1 MHIKEIQLTN
11 FRNYQQLSAR
21 FDPGVNLFYG
31 QNAQGKTNLLE
42 SIYLTSMGK
51 SFRTAKDRDM
61 IRFGADFFRI
71 KVTAVREDSEE
82 ITVELAVNGQG
93 KKGIK
98 INGIK
103 AKKLSQLFENI
114 YMVIFSPEDLKIV
127 KDEPEKRRKFID
139 RELCQ
144 IKPSYYSS
152 LSQYKKALMQR
163 NTYLKEPKIDE
174 TILDIWDLKLA
185 QYGSRIIK
193 DRAAFVK
200 KLDKISSQ
208 IHSSITGSREHLR
221 VFYEPSVWQGEGGRS
236 GEPCRI
242 EDSLSR
248 QAHGENSPCFPNQSD
263 LIPEMPDITSI
274 QEAFYGE
281 LKKNRKKDQKIR
293 TTSKGPHKDDICLQI
308 GDMDIRSFGSQ
319 GQQRTAALSLKL
331 SEIRLIKN
339 ETGENPILLLDD
351 VLSELDSQRQ
361 QYLISSLED
370 TQIFITAT
378 ELSEKVEQGL
388 EQIRHFHISGGS
400 IVPGESS
407 RL

>member
-1 MHIKEIQLTN
+1 MHIKEIELKN
-11 FRNYQQLSAR
+11 FRNYQALSAQ
-21 FDPGVNLFYG
+21 FDPGVNLLYG

-42 SIYLTSMGK
+42 SIYLSSMGK
-51 SFRTAKDRDM
+51 SFRTGKDRDM

-71 KVTAVREDSEE
+71 RVAAVREDGEE
-82 ITVELAVNGQG
+82 VTIELAVNGQG

-152 LSQYKKALMQR
+152 LIQYKKTLMQR
-163 NTYLKEPKIDE
+163 NTYLKEPEIDE
-174 TILDIWDLKLA
+174 TILDIWDLKLS

-193 DRAAFVK
+193 ARADFVK
-200 KLDKISSQ
+200 KLDPISSE
-208 IHSSITGSREHLR
+208 IHSSITGNREQLR
-221 VFYEPSVWQGEGGRS
+221 IFYEPSVWIQESSRS
-236 GEPCRI
+236 DAPCRI
-242 EDSLSR
+242 EDSPSR
-248 QAHGENSPCFPNQSD
+248 AAHGKNSRNFQNQPDFQPD
-263 LIPEMPDITSI
+263 LKSI

-281 LKKNRKKDQKIR
+281 LKKNRNKDQKIR

-331 SEIRLIKN
+331 SEICLIKN

-378 ELSEKVEQGL
+378 ELSDKVEQGL
-388 EQIRHFHISGGS
+388 EQIRYFHIDHGA
-400 IVPGESS
+400 ILGE
-407 RL
+407 

>member
-1 MHIKEIQLTN
+1 MRIKEIELKN
-11 FRNYQQLSAR
+11 FRNYRDLCTR

-31 QNAQGKTNLLE
+31 KNAQGKTNLLE

-51 SFRTAKDRDM
+51 SFRTGKDRDM
-61 IRFGADFFRI
+61 IRFGTDFFRV
-71 KVTAVREDSEE
+71 KVTAVREDGEE
-82 ITVELAVNGQG
+82 VNVELAVNEQG

-98 INGIK
+98 INGLK

-144 IKPSYYSS
+144 IKPSYYNS
-152 LSQYKKALMQR
+152 LSQYKKTLMQR
-163 NTYLKEPKIDE
+163 NTYLKETEINE
-174 TILDIWDLKLA
+174 TILDIWDLKLS
-185 QYGSRIIK
+185 QYGSQIIK
-193 DRAAFVK
+193 TRADFVK
-200 KLDKISSQ
+200 KLDPISRR
-208 IHSSITGSREHLR
+208 IHMGITGNMEELQI
-221 VFYEPSVWQGEGGRS
+221 FYEPSIWMTGSFEQ
-236 GEPCRI
+236 P
-242 EDSLSR
+242 
-248 QAHGENSPCFPNQSD
+248 D
-263 LIPEMPDITSI
+263 LKSI
-274 QEAFYGE
+274 QKSFYSE
-281 LKKNRKKDQKIR
+281 LKKNRNRDQKIR
-293 TTSKGPHKDDICLQI
+293 TTSKGPHKDDIRLQI

-378 ELSEKVEQGL
+378 ELSQKVEKGL
-388 EQIRHFHISGGS
+388 EQIRCFHISGGTIIS
-400 IVPGESS
+400 E
-407 RL
+407 

>member
-1 MHIKEIQLTN
+1 MHIKEIQLKN
-11 FRNYQQLSAR
+11 FRNYQELTAQ

-51 SFRTAKDRDM
+51 SFRTGKDRDM

-71 KVTAVREDSEE
+71 KVTAAKEDGEE
-82 ITVELAVNGQG
+82 VTVELAVNGQG

-163 NTYLKEPKIDE
+163 NTYLKEAEIDE
-174 TILDIWDLKLA
+174 TILDIWDLKLS

-193 DRAAFVK
+193 ARDDFVK
-200 KLDKISSQ
+200 KLDPVSSQ
-208 IHSSITGSREHLR
+208 IHSGITGNREKLR
-221 VFYEPSVWQGEGGRS
+221 IFYEPNVWDQERNSS
-236 GEPCRI
+236 GVPYRI
-242 EDSLSR
+242 EDSTSR
-248 QAHGENSPCFPNQSD
+248 MAHGENSRNFQNQPD
-263 LIPEMPDITSI
+263 LKSI

-293 TTSKGPHKDDICLQI
+293 TTSKGPHKDDICLKI

-378 ELSEKVEQGL
+378 ELSDKVKQGL
-388 EQIRHFHISGGS
+388 EQIRHFHISGGR
-400 IVPGESS
+400 IVPE
-407 RL
+407 